1 MSSKTAEISWK
12 QTNSKD
18 FFLYFLLALK
28 EESYIERDFFWTLPI
43 ASLELFFLKD
53 CLFFSINLFSFQ
65 LKIISNVSRAL
76 NIALFI
82 LGRQV
87 VSPKY
92 FNRFIATEIFSGILK
107 IH

>member
-53 CLFFSINLFSFQ
+53 FFFFSKLKKIIFSSNLFSFQ
-65 LKIISNVSRAL
+65 LKIISNDDDLRSIENQKIKL
-76 NIALFI
+76 ELLDKYNSMLEFI
-82 LGRQV
+82 DIG
-87 VSPKY
+87 
-92 FNRFIATEIFSGILK
+92 
-107 IH
+107 